1 VIAVARTPAD
11 LDAVQQRLQRW
22 GPAVGALSALTALL
36 FVSRLAY
43 LLNADAGG
51 WLLFFGILLVLLSL
65 VPTRW
70 SPGRLMLHGG
80 VALSLGLILWQVD
93 RQAAWQASC
102 VIQTSNG
109 PVDIGTGARYL
120 RPTHAPSQLQVHAVN
135 DHWEISGQP
144 ADAAVEVT
152 WTKGNE
158 RLVTTCT
165 HEDVFALRDTAWWA
179 PEPAARFPLILTTA
193 LLLIA
198 LTDRL
203 RGLPFTTFRGADFLR
218 SFRSWPLVMALGL
231 VFAAFMHPPH
241 QWLSNTFLSR
251 GDDWL
256 HYERAARA
264 MVMGDLSLMPMPG
277 GTELWGLGYVP
288 FVALLHGLL
297 GPALWPVLA
306 VQTALLTLLVP
317 GICALVRND
326 RPGLN
331 RVVAFGAAIFTFGDV
346 VLPYGWALLSD
357 TVPLVLLVALVV
369 MARRGYAPT
378 VLGLGSG
385 LLFLLRAEL
394 IAIGPLLLLTTVRGR
409 PIDQRTIL
417 RFLLP
422 FVASLVIYAARKF
435 GLHGD
440 LIPVPVALTNTGPTF
455 WDRLIDRDELTHKF
469 LLLLGRYDL
478 FDPDFRVRWHW
489 WPLHALFVIAMAR
502 AVLHHFLDRWV
513 VFGSLAWA
521 YVLLTRLISPSVG
534 IYGHRHSLML
544 IVLEIMVVVLS
555 TERWLDQRTAADQ
568 QAAAQN
574 AGAGLI

>member
-1 VIAVARTPAD
+1 MIAAARTPAD
-11 LDAVQQRLQRW
+11 LDAVQQSLQRW
-22 GPAVGALSALTALL
+22 GPAVGAVSALTALF

-51 WLLFFGILLVLLSL
+51 WLLFFGILLVLLTL

-70 SPGRLMLHGG
+70 SPGRLVLLGG
-80 VALSLGLILWQVD
+80 VALSLGLTLWQVD
-93 RQAAWQASC
+93 RQASWQAIC
-102 VIQTSNG
+102 VMHTSNG

-120 RPTHAPSQLQVHAVN
+120 GPTSAPSQLQVHSVN

-158 RLVTTCT
+158 RHVASYT
-165 HEDVFALRDTAWWA
+165 HEEVFALRDTAWWS
-179 PEPAARFPLILTTA
+179 PDPAARFPLVLATA

-198 LTDRL
+198 LIDRF
-203 RGLPFTTFRGADFLR
+203 RGLPFTSFRDAHFLR
-218 SFRSWPLVMALGL
+218 SFRSWPLFMALGL
-231 VFAAFMHPPH
+231 VLAAFMHPPH

-256 HYERAARA
+256 HYELAARA
-264 MVMGDLSLMPMPG
+264 MVMGDLTLMPMPG

-306 VQTALLTLLVP
+306 VQTALLTLLIP

-326 RPGLN
+326 HRGLIPL
-331 RVVAFGAAIFTFGDV
+331 VAFGAVIFTLGDV
-346 VLPYGWALLSD
+346 VVPYGWALLSD
-357 TVPLVLLVALVV
+357 SVPLVLLVALVV
-369 MARRGYAPT
+369 MGRRGYAPM
-378 VLGLGSG
+378 VLGLCCG

-394 IAIGPLLLLTTVRGR
+394 VAIGPLLLLTMVRGR
-409 PIDQRTIL
+409 PMDQRTIL
-417 RFLLP
+417 HFLIP
-422 FVASLVIYAARKF
+422 FIACLTVYAARKF

-440 LIPVPVALTNTGPTF
+440 VLPIPVALTNTGPTF

-478 FDPDFRVRWHW
+478 FDPDFRARWHW

-502 AVLHHFLDRWV
+502 AMLHRFPDRWV
-513 VFGSLAWA
+513 VFGMVAWA

-544 IVLEIMVVVLS
+544 IVLEIMVVVLV

>member
-1 VIAVARTPAD
+1 VIAAARTLAD

-22 GPAVGALSALTALL
+22 GPAVGALSALTALF

-51 WLLFFGILLVLLSL
+51 WLLFFGILLVLLTL

-70 SPGRLMLHGG
+70 SPGRLVLLGG

-102 VIQTSNG
+102 MIQSSNG

-120 RPTHAPSQLQVHAVN
+120 RPTSVPSQLQVHAVN

-158 RLVTTCT
+158 GLYATCT
-165 HEDVFALRDTAWWA
+165 HEEVFALRDTAWWA
-179 PEPAARFPLILTTA
+179 PEPAARFPLTLATA

-218 SFRSWPLVMALGL
+218 SFRSWPLFMAFGL
-231 VFAAFMHPPH
+231 VLAAVMHPPH

-317 GICALVRND
+317 GICALVWNRH
-326 RPGLN
+326 RGL
-331 RVVAFGAAIFTFGDV
+331 RWVVAFGAMIFTLGDV

-394 IAIGPLLLLTTVRGR
+394 VAIAPLLLLTMVQGR
-409 PIDQRTIL
+409 PLDQRTIL
-417 RFLLP
+417 RFLIP
-422 FVASLVIYAARKF
+422 FVACLVIYAARKF

-440 LIPVPVALTNTGPTF
+440 LLPIPVALSNTGPTF
-455 WDRLIDRDELTHKF
+455 WDRLIDRDELFHKF
-469 LLLLGRYDL
+469 LLLIGRYDL

-502 AVLHHFLDRWV
+502 AVLHRFPDRWV
-513 VFGSLAWA
+513 VFGSVAWA

-555 TERWLDQRTAADQ
+555 TEQWLDQRTAADQ
-568 QAAAQN
+568 HAAAQN

>member
-1 VIAVARTPAD
+1 MIAATRTPAD
-11 LDAVQQRLQRW
+11 LDAFRQRQQRW
-22 GPAVGALSALTALL
+22 GPAVGSVSALTALV

-70 SPGRLMLHGG
+70 SPGRLVLLCG
-80 VALSLGLILWQVD
+80 VALSLGLTLWQVD

-102 VIQTSNG
+102 VMDTSDG

-135 DHWEISGQP
+135 DNWEISGQP

-179 PEPAARFPLILTTA
+179 PEPAARFPLTLATA
-193 LLLIA
+193 LLLVA
-198 LTDRL
+198 LADRL
-203 RGLPFTTFRGADFLR
+203 RGLPFTSFRGAEFLR
-218 SFRSWPLVMALGL
+218 SFRSWPLFMAFGL
-231 VFAAFMHPPH
+231 VLAAFMHPPH

-317 GICALVRND
+317 GISGLVKSRHW
-326 RPGLN
+326 GSLWA
-331 RVVAFGAAIFTFGDV
+331 VGFGAAIFTLGDV

-394 IAIGPLLLLTTVRGR
+394 IAIGPLLLLTTFWGR
-409 PIDQRTIL
+409 RMDQRTIL

-422 FVASLVIYAARKF
+422 FVACLSIYAARKF

-440 LIPVPVALTNTGPTF
+440 LLPIPVALTNTGPTF

-478 FDPDFRVRWHW
+478 FDPDFQIRWHW

-502 AVLHHFLDRWV
+502 AMLHRFPDRWV
-513 VFGSLAWA
+513 LFGMVAWA
-521 YVLLTRLISPSVG
+521 YVLLTRLVSPSVG

-555 TERWLDQRTAADQ
+555 TEKWLDQRTTADH
-568 QAAAQN
+568 QASAKN
-574 AGAGLI
+574 AGPVQG

>member
-1 VIAVARTPAD
+1 MIAAARTPAD

-22 GPAVGALSALTALL
+22 GTAGGAVSALTALFFL
-36 FVSRLAY
+36 SRLVY

-70 SPGRLMLHGG
+70 SPGRLVLIGS

-102 VIQTSNG
+102 VMHTSNG

-120 RPTHAPSQLQVHAVN
+120 QPTTAPSQLQVHAVN
-135 DHWEISGQP
+135 DHWDISGQP

-158 RLVTTCT
+158 RLVATCT
-165 HEDVFALRDTAWWA
+165 RVEVFALRDTAWWS
-179 PEPAARFPLILTTA
+179 PDPAARFPLILATV
-193 LLLIA
+193 LLLVA
-198 LTDRL
+198 LADRF
-203 RGLPFTTFRGADFLR
+203 RGLPFTSFRDAEFLR
-218 SFRSWPLVMALGL
+218 SFHSWPLLMAFGL
-231 VFAAFMHPPH
+231 VLAAFMHPPH

-317 GICALVRND
+317 GTCALVRND
-326 RPGLN
+326 HSGLK
-331 RVVAFGAAIFTFGDV
+331 RIVAFGAAIFTFGDV

-378 VLGLGSG
+378 LLGLGCG

-394 IAIGPLLLLTTVRGR
+394 VAIGPLLLLTMTQGR
-409 PIDQRTIL
+409 PMDQRTIL
-417 RFLLP
+417 RFLTP
-422 FVASLVIYAARKF
+422 FVACMLIYAARKF

-440 LIPVPVALTNTGPTF
+440 LLPIPVALTNTGPTF
-455 WDRLIDRDELTHKF
+455 WDRLVDRDDLTHKM
-469 LLLLGRYDL
+469 LLMLGRYDL
-478 FDPDFRVRWHW
+478 FDPDFQVRWHW

-502 AVLHHFLDRWV
+502 ALLHRFPDRWV
-513 VFGSLAWA
+513 VFGMVAWA
-521 YVLLTRLISPSVG
+521 YILLTRLVSPSVG

-544 IVLEIMVVVLS
+544 IVLEIMVVILS
-555 TERWLDQRTAADQ
+555 TERWLEQRTAADQ
-568 QAAAQN
+568 QAAAKN
-574 AGAGLI
+574 AGTGPI